1 MLRNESIIFNEGS
14 ILGMLGM
21 LGMLLELLELLG
33 MLFLGE
39 GGPELEVG
47 EGGEDEGI
55 LYYHVILFYLQIKL
69 A

>member
-14 ILGMLGM
+14 ILGM

-47 EGGEDEGI
+47 EGGEDKGI
-55 LYYHVILFYLQIKL
+55 LYYHLILFYLQIKL